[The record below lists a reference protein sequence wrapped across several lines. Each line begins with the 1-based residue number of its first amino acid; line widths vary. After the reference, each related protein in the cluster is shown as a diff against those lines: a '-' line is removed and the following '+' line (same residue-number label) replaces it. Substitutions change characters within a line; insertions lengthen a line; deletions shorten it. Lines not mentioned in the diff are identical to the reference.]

1 MTHYAQILGWGT
13 GLPERSMHNEEFEKF
28 MDTNDEWIH
37 SRTGISERRV
47 AGEGET
53 TSTLAV
59 KAARAALA
67 AADMDP
73 RRIDFILVAT
83 CTPDKLMPATAPMV
97 QQAIG
102 ATSAGAA
109 DVNAACAGFMYG
121 LVMATSL
128 IASGMYRNVLV
139 IGADTLTRWLDW
151 EDRRTSILFGDGA
164 GALILTATEQ
174 PTGLI
179 SHQLG
184 SDGSGADL
192 LHIPGGGSAA
202 PSTRDTVD
210 QRDHFIKMDGRSVF
224 KFAVQIVVNSTRAVL
239 EQAGLAASDLA
250 LFIPHQANARIV
262 EAAAK
267 SLQLPESKVFMNLQ
281 NYGNTSA
288 ASIPIAMCDA
298 IEQGVLCPGDNVA
311 LCGFGAGLTWGSAIF
326 QWGIP
331 AEIPAT
337 DEWRAATA
345 NRIQRSKNERLLGQ
359 PLVVGAS
366 T

>member
-1 MTHYAQILGWGT
+1 
-13 GLPERSMHNEEFEKF
+13 MHNDEFATF
-28 MDTNDEWIH
+28 MDTNDEWIY

-47 AGEGET
+47 VGEGET
-53 TSTLAV
+53 TSSLAI
-59 KAARAALA
+59 KAAKAALA
-67 AADMDP
+67 VADLDP

-83 CTPDKLMPATAPMV
+83 CTPDKMMPATAPIV

-102 ATSAGAA
+102 ATSAGAS

-164 GALILTATEQ
+164 GALILSATDQ
-174 PTGLI
+174 PTGLLA
-179 SHQLG
+179 HQLG

-202 PSTRDTVD
+202 PSTRETVD
-210 QRDHFIKMDGRSVF
+210 QRDHYIKMDGRSVF
-224 KFAVQIVVNSTRAVL
+224 KFAVQIVVNSTRSVL
-239 EQAGLAASDLA
+239 DQAGMTSEDLA

-267 SLQLPESKVFMNLQ
+267 ALHIPDAKVFMNLQ
-281 NYGNTSA
+281 HFGNTSA

-298 IEQGVLCPGDNVA
+298 IEQGVFRPGDNVA

-331 AEIPAT
+331 AVIPSS
-337 DEWRAATA
+337 DEWRAVTEK
-345 NRIQRSKNERLLGQ
+345 RTSRSMHERSIVRPAVAGV
-359 PLVVGAS
+359 P
-366 T
+366 